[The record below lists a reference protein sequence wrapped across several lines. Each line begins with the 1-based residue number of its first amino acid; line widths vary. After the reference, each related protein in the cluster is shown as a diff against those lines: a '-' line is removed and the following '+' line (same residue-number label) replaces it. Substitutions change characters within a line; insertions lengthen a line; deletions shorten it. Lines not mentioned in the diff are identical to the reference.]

1 MHSYVMSDVQFL
13 VQEWSWRNLVITMN
27 HIPESFEYESE
38 DPSLSFQFPPRHD
51 LYMVTIIWVMHG
63 SRSALFRVSI
73 RDKIRKDKGLFPYS
87 LYYCVPSEDYTYSI
101 SLAPLETMG
110 DKKYR
115 GIKVAFELD
124 LDTTVGHFQENWNS
138 LRRECTSIPS

>member
-1 MHSYVMSDVQFL
+1 
-13 VQEWSWRNLVITMN
+13 MN
-27 HIPESFEYESE
+27 DIPESFEYESE

-110 DKKYR
+110 DKK
-115 GIKVAFELD
+115 I
-124 LDTTVGHFQENWNS
+124 
-138 LRRECTSIPS
+138 